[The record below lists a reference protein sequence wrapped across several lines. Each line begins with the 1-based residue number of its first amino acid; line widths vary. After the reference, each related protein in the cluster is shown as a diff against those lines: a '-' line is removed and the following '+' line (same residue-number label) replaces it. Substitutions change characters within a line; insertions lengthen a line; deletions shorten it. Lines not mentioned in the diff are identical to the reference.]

1 MIDNCLERA
10 CPPKLR
16 RSEGGAIAQLGERV
30 LCKHE
35 VVGSI
40 PSGSTILRGAAGKD
54 ALRSLG
60 EGGLAQ
66 VARRFGWQAIQ

>member
-1 MIDNCLERA
+1 VPGEHFASGLAERGSVVNYRLVRGRT
-10 CPPKLR
+10 PH
-16 RSEGGAIAQLGERV
+16 GAVAQLGERV

-40 PSGSTILRGAAGKD
+40 PIGSTNFRFAKV

-60 EGGLAQ
+60 EAGLVKTAN
-66 VARRFGWQAIQ
+66 